1 MKGKSRVLLLEGE
14 VEVPSRAE
22 QVVDLSRITGW
33 SRLRWDRLVSDI

>member
-22 QVVDLSRITGW
+22 QVVDLSRMVEAKVGQIGF
-33 SRLRWDRLVSDI
+33 